1 MIPQSVQKEIVC
13 RIKERCGKCT
23 IYLFGSYAYGNPSP
37 GSDIDLAV
45 IIKQVKSKI
54 AKAAELW
61 DSLRDVPL
69 PKDIVVASQEE
80 FDFYKNEAGSIFR
93 TIAQKGIIL
102 DDE

>member
-1 MIPQSVQKEIVC
+1 MIPQSVQKEIVS
-13 RIKERCGKCT
+13 RIREKCGKCT

-45 IIKQVKSKI
+45 IMKQVKSKI

-102 DDE
+102 DDA